1 MLTWNEQFAT
11 GSPSIDEQHRELIRH
26 CNDFEG
32 LLTHTNPSRKDI
44 DVIIEFLGF
53 LEKYVDRH
61 FSYEEQCMAS
71 ARCPAHQKNREAH
84 AQFKQMFQAHKQHA
98 QKEGFRLELLVEL
111 NRVIHAWIQDHLLH
125 VDTELKP
132 CLTRPGN

>member
-11 GSPSIDEQHRELIRH
+11 GSPTIDEQHRELIRQ
-26 CNDFEG
+26 CNEFES
-32 LLTHTNPSRKDI
+32 LLGHTNPTTHDI
-44 DVIIEFLGF
+44 AVVIEFLDF
-53 LEKYVDRH
+53 LEGYVSRH

-84 AQFKQMFQAHKQHA
+84 AHFKQMFQQHKEHA

-111 NRVIHAWIQDHLLH
+111 NNAIHAWIKDHILR

-132 CLTRPGN
+132 CLARPAA